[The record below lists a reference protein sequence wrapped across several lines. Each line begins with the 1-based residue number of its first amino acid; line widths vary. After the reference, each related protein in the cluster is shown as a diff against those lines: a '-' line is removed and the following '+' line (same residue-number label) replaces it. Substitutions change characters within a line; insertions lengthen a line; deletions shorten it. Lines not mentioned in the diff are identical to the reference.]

1 MVHWTGTEKGP
12 TADANWTSPSRSS
25 LICDHIM
32 GQGVEKF
39 DPETQEWNDSRL
51 MEITEVDLANEND

>member
-1 MVHWTGTEKGP
+1 
-12 TADANWTSPSRSS
+12 
-25 LICDHIM
+25 M

-51 MEITEVDLANEND
+51 MEIMEVDLANEND